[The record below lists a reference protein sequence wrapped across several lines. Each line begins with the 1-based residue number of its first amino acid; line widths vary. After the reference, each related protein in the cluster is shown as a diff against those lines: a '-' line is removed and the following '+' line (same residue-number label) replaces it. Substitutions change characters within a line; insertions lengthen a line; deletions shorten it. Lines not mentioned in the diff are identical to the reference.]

1 MPAIEKISVCT
12 YNRRG
17 FNVTKVD
24 YLKQL
29 LVTCDIL
36 CIQEHWLNPDQ
47 IAVFANCFP
56 QHRIIIKL

>member
-1 MPAIEKISVCT
+1 MAAIKNLSVCT

-29 LVTCDIL
+29 LVTCDTIF
-36 CIQEHWLNPDQ
+36 IQEQRNEMRE
-47 IAVFANCFP
+47 V
-56 QHRIIIKL
+56 

>member
-47 IAVFANCFP
+47 IAVFANC
-56 QHRIIIKL
+56 

>member
-12 YNRRG
+12 YNRRS

-29 LVTCDIL
+29 LVTCDTIF
-36 CIQEHWLNPDQ
+36 IQEQRNEMRE
-47 IAVFANCFP
+47 V
-56 QHRIIIKL
+56 